1 MTYIIIMAIIMVVG
15 MVGMG
20 WFYQI
25 MDKDQS

>member
-1 MTYIIIMAIIMVVG
+1 MTYIIIMAIIMLVG